1 MGNRAVI
8 QIQGQETGVYLHWN
22 GGYDT
27 VKPLLDVAREYGV
40 RGDDYGTARLAQMLG
55 NFFCSDVA
63 YAHLLEDVP
72 RHPTFNR
79 HLTLQTRA
87 EMMAA
92 MLAQMLGN
100 FFGGILNVGVGSIDR
115 LDCNNGDNGTYVVD
129 TNFNIVDRLFY
140 EGREA
145 NYHDYDE
152 MRDAFKQAN
161 DRYFIK
167 QEGS

>member
-40 RGDDYGTARLAQMLG
+40 RADDYGTAR
-55 NFFCSDVA
+55 
-63 YAHLLEDVP
+63 
-72 RHPTFNR
+72 
-79 HLTLQTRA
+79 
-87 EMMAA
+87 
-92 MLAQMLGN
+92 LAQMLGN

-129 TNFNIVDRLFY
+129 ANFNIVDRLFY
-140 EGREA
+140 KGREA
-145 NYHDYDE
+145 NYHDYNE
-152 MRDAFKQAN
+152 KRNGIKQAN

-167 QEGS
+167 QEDS

>member
-1 MGNRAVI
+1 MEGRIDMGNRAVI

-40 RGDDYGTARLAQMLG
+40 RADDYGTAR
-55 NFFCSDVA
+55 
-63 YAHLLEDVP
+63 
-72 RHPTFNR
+72 
-79 HLTLQTRA
+79 
-87 EMMAA
+87 
-92 MLAQMLGN
+92 LAQMLGN

-129 TNFNIVDRLFY
+129 ANFNIVDRLFY
-140 EGREA
+140 EGPEA
-145 NYHDYDE
+145 NYHDYDD

>member
-40 RGDDYGTARLAQMLG
+40 RADDYGTAR
-55 NFFCSDVA
+55 
-63 YAHLLEDVP
+63 
-72 RHPTFNR
+72 
-79 HLTLQTRA
+79 
-87 EMMAA
+87 
-92 MLAQMLGN
+92 LAQMLGN

-129 TNFNIVDRLFY
+129 ANFNIVDRLFY
-140 EGREA
+140 KGREA
-145 NYHDYDE
+145 NYHDYNE
-152 MRDAFKQAN
+152 MRNGIKQAN

-167 QEGS
+167 QEDS